1 MISKYKNSVNK
12 PRKKREN
19 EKWSLLRTEL
29 MFWESKGKKYLTI
42 QTRNTE
48 MVIGGVWGEPSR
60 RPNVQIIGLAER
72 EKVIE
77 EIFLEL
83 KNILICRLKGYQI
96 YSRVSGVKR
105 GNTGLDTC

>member
-1 MISKYKNSVNK
+1 M
-12 PRKKREN
+12 E
-19 EKWSLLRTEL
+19 
-29 MFWESKGKKYLTI
+29 
-42 QTRNTE
+42 E
-48 MVIGGVWGEPSR
+48 MSYDSDQKHGDGNWGRLEGPSR

-83 KNILICRLKGYQI
+83 KIILICRLKGYQI
-96 YSRVSGVKR
+96 YRRVSGCKR